1 MRLPVVVIGAAMVV
15 AGISVVAIY
24 PYGQHHTIPE
34 GGAGLAV
41 AGLII
46 AGAGLSMRTKG
57 AATPSRF
64 KCSVCERAFDSEQ
77 ALNAHSKDKHS
88 K

>member
-1 MRLPVVVIGAAMVV
+1 MRLPFLVIGAAMVV
-15 AGISVVAIY
+15 AGIAVVAIY
-24 PYGQHHTIPE
+24 PYGTHHTIPE

-41 AGLII
+41 AGLIV

-57 AATPSRF
+57 AATPSQF
-64 KCSVCERAFDSEQ
+64 KCSVCGRAFDSEQ